1 MTQHLLQK
9 KKPCPQVLSDIEL
22 TDDVKEHI
30 LANRVYKIKKQI
42 EPIEKKKSGKA
53 TIPKTLRLAVWDKYV
68 GLSVGQVKCLCCNMV
83 DIHQGDFECG
93 HIEAEAKGGPTNID
107 NLLPICSTCNR
118 SMHTRNL
125 NAFRLLLVSKQ
136 PIEEK
141 HQQTPQ
147 PTSTNTT
154 VNTTTCKLTES
165 KLPIEPYRCPRCGYN
180 TIKKPCM
187 RYHLMVMKRMCPAT
201 LSDIVLTED
210 IKEHILKE
218 RVYHMKDEAKTIT
231 QVIAHDE
238 VKNYRHVGRLYGQ
251 LAQSDFMVIVDN
263 LTKAIRG
270 SQRNEFLEELNVI
283 YDSKRK
289 RIKVYSGKWE
299 EYLVVHGITHLLNT
313 IIDYYL
319 EAYEIYLMR
328 KITKSRNVKEVSS
341 FTQCLH
347 DYYQF
352 IGCFDIDPYCK
363 GKYDNK
369 IMFNKDAPEYDIAP
383 VSGPEDTDTEADEDS
398 ESGYTIATR
407 FTAMYIDIYGSITNT
422 QRKSKQAEMLEV
434 IKSNSKNN
442 IMELDK
448 DILDLVNIDT
458 AFKER
463 IFERGMIE
471 E

>member
-1 MTQHLLQK
+1 MLRGNIYQHLYK
-9 KKPCPQVLSDIEL
+9 KKKDCPGTINDIEL
-22 TDDVKEHI
+22 TDAIKDLVLKNRIYHI
-30 LANRVYKIKKQI
+30 
-42 EPIEKKKSGKA
+42 
-53 TIPKTLRLAVWDKYV
+53 
-68 GLSVGQVKCLCCNMV
+68 
-83 DIHQGDFECG
+83 
-93 HIEAEAKGGPTNID
+93 
-107 NLLPICSTCNR
+107 
-118 SMHTRNL
+118 
-125 NAFRLLLVSKQ
+125 
-136 PIEEK
+136 
-141 HQQTPQ
+141 
-147 PTSTNTT
+147 
-154 VNTTTCKLTES
+154 
-165 KLPIEPYRCPRCGYN
+165 
-180 TIKKPCM
+180 
-187 RYHLMVMKRMCPAT
+187 
-201 LSDIVLTED
+201 
-210 IKEHILKE
+210 
-218 RVYHMKDEAKTIT
+218 KDEAKIIT
-231 QVIAHDE
+231 QTINYNNTMNNFISSMDAVEKITRLAAHKQIEITGFEEKLEAKYDKC
-238 VKNYRHVGRLYGQ
+238 VRRLENDTFKYDHKLG
-251 LAQSDFMVIVDN
+251 QSDFMVIVDN

-369 IMFNKDAPEYDIAP
+369 IMFNKDEPEYDIPPPA
-383 VSGPEDTDTEADEDS
+383 GPEDTDTEADEDRD
-398 ESGYTIATR
+398 SGYTIATR

-471 E
+471 D